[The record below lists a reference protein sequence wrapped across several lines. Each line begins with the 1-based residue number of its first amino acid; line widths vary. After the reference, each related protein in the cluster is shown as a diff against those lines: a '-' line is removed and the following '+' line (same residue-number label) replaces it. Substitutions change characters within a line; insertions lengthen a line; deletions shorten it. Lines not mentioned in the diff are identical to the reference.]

1 MENWSRECGW
11 PRITI
16 LRVPTNWST
25 PERTVTTRS
34 PTPKKR
40 MNRYGITAD
49 TRKCRRLILAPM
61 KEDHRNR
68 VLEPRGGQFAN
79 RCRCPQND
87 SDK

>member
-25 PERTVTTRS
+25 PEKTVTEKFYAQ
-34 PTPKKR
+34 KKDEQVR
-40 MNRYGITAD
+40 HYGRHQEMSAF
-49 TRKCRRLILAPM
+49 ILAPM
-61 KEDHRNR
+61 EEDHRNR
-68 VLEPRGGQFAN
+68 VLEPRGGQFAD